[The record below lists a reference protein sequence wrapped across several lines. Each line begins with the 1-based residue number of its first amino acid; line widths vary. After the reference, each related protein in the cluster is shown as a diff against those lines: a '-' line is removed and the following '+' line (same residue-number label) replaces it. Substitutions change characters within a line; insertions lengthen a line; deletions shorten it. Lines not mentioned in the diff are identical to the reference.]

1 MPGFLRGVV
10 KVGMSGGGLYLDVLV
25 ELVGYDLAWTPAAEV
40 LVLHLFDPLDCVFGD
55 GVERAHYAAVCEG
68 GYVLVWVVFFSLV
81 QVKQDWDEGV
91 WVVLLNS
98 FDEGIRSTYCE
109 ACQLSFFADIGI

>member
-1 MPGFLRGVV
+1 M

-55 GVERAHYAAVCEG
+55 GVQGAHYAAVWEG
-68 GYVLVWVVFFSLV
+68 
-81 QVKQDWDEGV
+81 
-91 WVVLLNS
+91 
-98 FDEGIRSTYCE
+98 R
-109 ACQLSFFADIGI
+109 